1 MPGPFY
7 DAHSPRDS
15 LIDGTHLAEGPGDT
29 IAELVSA
36 ENLFSGDAMKG
47 CSHLG
52 LMLKKL
58 DFSR

>member
-1 MPGPFY
+1 
-7 DAHSPRDS
+7 
-15 LIDGTHLAEGPGDT
+15 LIDVTHLAEGPEDR
-29 IAELVSA
+29 IAELVRA
-36 ENLFSGDAMKG
+36 EDLFSDDPMGG